1 MSENKM
7 TKIVEESLNNV
18 RDKVKEDGQIFA
30 GLAIFGF
37 KTDEEDILDQA
48 TVSLSYTENLPR
60 ETQRAMLRIAHKLIG
75 SMLGE

>member
-18 RDKVKEDGQIFA
+18 RDKVKENGQIFA

-48 TVSLSYTENLPR
+48 TVSLSYTEDLPR
-60 ETQRAMLRIAHKLIG
+60 ETQRAMLKIAHKLIG